1 MNIKWFLS
9 VFVVLLISIV
19 PVVSA
24 VAPFIVFVNGQP
36 VFGISIFDT
45 SIVRIID
52 GSPYVAIES
61 ISSELKLD
69 VEYDEKNKT
78 LHISNIG
85 EPQSEVVAML
95 KKAKATL
102 YATKREG
109 HLEKFRLEM
118 DEGIRWFPYW
128 RSTDAP
134 AFGPRLFFEDIN
146 QDGKEELVIVLTT
159 GHGTG
164 ITITEAHVLQKTKT
178 NIGEI
183 YEEEL
188 IDNPEVIINKNVRT
202 KKISND
208 QVEITIG
215 QKKTND
221 TFYEY
226 LKQEQIDFSVYKN
239 NLVAYISGHIS
250 PPTEGGILITYQ
262 FKDNVY
268 QSKKIEYL
276 KKRPDF
282 IMESSFQ

>member
-1 MNIKWFLS
+1 M
-9 VFVVLLISIV
+9 LLITIV
-19 PVVSA
+19 PFASA
-24 VAPFIVFVNGQP
+24 AAPFKVFVNGQP
-36 VFGISIFDT
+36 IFGPT
-45 SIVRIID
+45 SIVQFIG
-52 GSPYVAIES
+52 GSPYVAIDE
-61 ISSELKLD
+61 ISSELKLN
-69 VEYDEKNKT
+69 VEYDGKKKT

-85 EPQSEVVAML
+85 EPQSEVVATL

-109 HLEKFRLEM
+109 NLEKLRLEI
-118 DEGIRWFPYW
+118 DGKIRWFPDW
-128 RSTDAP
+128 KNSDFP
-134 AFGPRLFFEDIN
+134 SFGPRLFFDDLN
-146 QDGKEELVIVLTT
+146 QDGKEELVILLTT

-164 ITITEAHVLQKTKT
+164 IMITEAHVLQKTKT

-183 YEEEL
+183 YEEKL
-188 IDNPEVIINKNVRT
+188 IDNPVAIINKNVKT

-215 QKKTND
+215 KKKIND

-226 LKQEQIDFSVYKN
+226 LKHETIDFSVYKN
-239 NLVAYISGHIS
+239 ELVVYMSGQLS
-250 PPTEGGILITYQ
+250 PSTEGGILITYQ
-262 FKDNVY
+262 FKDNMY